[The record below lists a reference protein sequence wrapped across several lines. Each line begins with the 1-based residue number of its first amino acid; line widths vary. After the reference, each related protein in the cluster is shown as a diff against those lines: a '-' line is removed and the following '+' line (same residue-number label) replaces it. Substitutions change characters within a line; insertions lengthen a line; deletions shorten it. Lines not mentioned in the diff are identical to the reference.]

1 MRLWRVSNH
10 ADLTGRGGL
19 RAGGRWHS
27 RGRPIVYASE
37 HPAAALLEA
46 IVHLELDGTEGLPRR
61 YQLLEVEVPD
71 AIASETVS
79 AFSLGRSWRND
90 ERLTRSLGDAWLRA
104 GRTALLFVPSVIVP
118 RTRNC
123 LFNPLHR
130 DARHLR
136 IVSASRYPFDARLL
150 R

>member
-1 MRLWRVSNH
+1 MRLWRISNH
-10 ADLTGRGGL
+10 IDLTGRGGL

-27 RGRPIVYASE
+27 RGRPIVYTSE

-61 YQLLEVEVPD
+61 YQLLEVHAPD
-71 AIASETVS
+71 AIASETIS
-79 AFSLGRSWRND
+79 TSPLGRRWRDD
-90 ERLTRSLGDAWLRA
+90 ERLTRSLGNAWLRA
-104 GRTALLFVPSVIVP
+104 GRTALLFVPSAIVP

-123 LFNPLHR
+123 LINPLHR
-130 DARHLR
+130 DAVRLR
-136 IVSASRYPFDARLL
+136 IVSASRYPFDARLF